1 MVITNDIK
9 NKLVTWAIAIRTKF
23 LLSSIVAVA
32 NGVMVALWK
41 DGIFDPFY
49 TIMTFLGVI
58 CLHISVDLL
67 NDYWDSK
74 KGIDTNT
81 IRTKFSGGT
90 GVIPNKQ
97 LNARSVLLAGI
108 IFLILGFLIGI
119 YFVTVR
125 GIAILI
131 ILLFA
136 TAAVF
141 FYSTQL
147 VSFGMGELFVGIKGM
162 MIVLGSYFVQTGFID
177 SSAICM
183 GVIIGIISSSVI
195 ITTSFPDFV
204 ADKKSGRRTIVI
216 ILGKR
221 KTSKIIPILI
231 GMTYFLIILT
241 VIYSLLPKTV
251 LVSLLSLPI
260 ALKAIT
266 LLLKEQDNLAK
277 LVLIMH
283 NVILYARITGS
294 LLFLGIIFDIVTN
307 HISL

>member
-9 NKLVTWAIAIRTKF
+9 NKIAIWAIAIRTKF
-23 LLSSIVAVA
+23 LLSTIVAVA
-32 NGVMVALWK
+32 NGVIVALWK
-41 DGIFDPFY
+41 DGVFDPFY

-74 KGIDTNT
+74 KGIDSNT

-97 LNARSVLLAGI
+97 LNSRSVLLAGI
-108 IFLILGFLIGI
+108 LFLILGFLIGI

-136 TAAVF
+136 TTAVF

-147 VSFGMGELFVGIKGM
+147 VSFGLGELFVGIKGM
-162 MIVLGSYFVQTGFID
+162 MIVLGSYLVQTGFID
-177 SSAICM
+177 SSAVWL
-183 GVIIGIISSSVI
+183 GVIVGMISSSVI
-195 ITTSFPDFV
+195 ITTSFPDFE
-204 ADKKSGRRTIVI
+204 ADRRSGRRTIVI
-216 ILGKR
+216 VLGKR
-221 KTSKIIPILI
+221 KTSKIIPILV
-231 GMTYFLIILT
+231 GSAYFIIIMA
-241 VIYSLLPKTV
+241 VIYSLLPQSV
-251 LVSLLSLPI
+251 LVSLFSLPI
-260 ALKAIT
+260 ALKGIMS
-266 LLLKEQDNLAK
+266 LLEEQDDLAR

-283 NVILYARITGS
+283 NITLYARITGS
-294 LLFLGIIFDIVTN
+294 LLFLGILFDYLTN